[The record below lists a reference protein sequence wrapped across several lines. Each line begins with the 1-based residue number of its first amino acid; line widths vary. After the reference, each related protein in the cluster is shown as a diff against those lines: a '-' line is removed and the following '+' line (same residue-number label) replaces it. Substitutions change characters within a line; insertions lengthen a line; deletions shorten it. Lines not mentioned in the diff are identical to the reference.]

1 MNFYTLIKETCFN
14 KKNITLTE
22 MVKDLDL
29 STSMPTRWKNGLIPN
44 GETLVKLADY
54 LNVSIDYLL
63 GREQTTDNQPQVIPY
78 DGLNPKVYEI
88 EKVLESGDVSDEVID
103 FIWNALKG
111 YKK

>member
-1 MNFYTLIKETCFN
+1 MDFYSRIKRCCECSGFTLSE
-14 KKNITLTE
+14 L
-22 MVKDLDL
+22 VKSVGI
-29 STSMPTRWKNGLIPN
+29 STGMPTKWKNGLIPN

-54 LNVSIDYLL
+54 LDVSIDYLL

-111 YKK
+111 CKK